1 MVKLSAAIKNILV
14 LLAVVL
20 FSSISMAGHASAMSS
35 MSHDTSGMKHG
46 SSDATSCATLC
57 RTAVINKEDNV
68 INNDESEDDTEPVLA
83 NYVQNP
89 IVYTDEKSISQHLY
103 AAEIKPP
110 PKIPIYILYNVYRV

>member
-1 MVKLSAAIKNILV
+1 MKLAAAIKNALV

-20 FSSISMAGHASAMSS
+20 INSISFAGHTSAMSS
-35 MSHDTSGMKHG
+35 MSHEMGSMKHG

-68 INNDESEDDTEPVLA
+68 INDDESEDDTEPAIAFYGQSQTLS
-83 NYVQNP
+83 
-89 IVYTDEKSISQHLY
+89 TDEKSLSQHLY

-110 PKIPIYILYNVYRV
+110 PKIPIYILYGVFRV